1 MRNSVT
7 YKDLNL
13 LFRVGPG
20 DLVLQD
26 EDVINQSV
34 ANILGTQKRSRV
46 FNRNFGSNIHNSLF
60 ESITP
65 AMIRQLKTDIYQ
77 ALSIWEPRISLSTQ
91 DVVVN
96 GFEDEQLIEITV
108 NYIILATSQTGTFND
123 IINLK

>member
-1 MRNSVT
+1 MKNSVT

-20 DLVLQD
+20 DLILED

-46 FNRNFGSNIHNSLF
+46 FRRNFGSNIHNSIF
-60 ESITP
+60 ESLVP
-65 AMIRQLKTDIYQ
+65 SMIRQLKIDIYQ

-91 DVVVN
+91 NVIVN
-96 GFEDEQLIEITV
+96 GYEDEQLIEITI
-108 NYIILATSQTGTFND
+108 NYTILATSQTGTFND